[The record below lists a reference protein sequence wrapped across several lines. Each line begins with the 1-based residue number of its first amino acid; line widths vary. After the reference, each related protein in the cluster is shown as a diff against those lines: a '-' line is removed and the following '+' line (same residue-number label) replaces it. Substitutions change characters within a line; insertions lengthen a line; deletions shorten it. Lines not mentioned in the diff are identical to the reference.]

1 MREVSIHK
9 NVQEDNISF
18 RYKKYVVISIFLIC
32 LLFFS
37 DKHGGINHAQIINP
51 PSRILCSVANK
62 EYTYNFKISDKLV
75 GTGEVNLSVEDN
87 EVKGTAV
94 GFGMTVQCDL
104 DFLTNIKGLIDTAN
118 GDIKVS
124 VNGKCE
130 PKGLMFPAKVSFE
143 GPLKGFLEGKTVRLK
158 GNVNIKGGLAR
169 MAGFRNKEDL
179 IIEIE
184 DTTLARS
191 LNRIQNKKNLAL
203 YNKK

>member
-1 MREVSIHK
+1 MREISIHK
-9 NVQEDNISF
+9 NMKEYISS

-37 DKHGGINHAQIINP
+37 SKHGNINHAQIINP

-62 EYTYNFKISDKLV
+62 EYTYNFKISDKLI
-75 GTGEVNLSVEDN
+75 GTGEVNLSVEN
-87 EVKGTAV
+87 NAIKGTAV
-94 GFGMTVQCDL
+94 GFGMTDQCDL
-104 DFLTNIKGLIDTAN
+104 DFLTNIKGLIDTAS

-130 PKGLMFPAKVSFE
+130 PKGLMLPAKVSFE
-143 GPLKGFLEGKTVRLK
+143 GPLKGFLEGKTVRLQ

-179 IIEIE
+179 II
-184 DTTLARS
+184 
-191 LNRIQNKKNLAL
+191 
-203 YNKK
+203 